1 MAPIGLFYGSN
12 TGNTENVA
20 YIIKEEFDKI
30 LPGAVD
36 VHNIGRSTPEDI
48 LRYNNIIIGIPT
60 WNTGELQDDWDAFM
74 PKFNSMDM
82 NGKKVALFGLGDQN
96 GYGFN
101 FQDAVGIVA
110 DKVMERGAQVWGLWS
125 TNGYQFE
132 ESKAREDEFFLG
144 LAVDEVGQTEMT
156 RGRVQNWVKSV
167 KAEFGL

>member
-1 MAPIGLFYGSN
+1 MASIGLFYGSN

-20 YIIKEEFDKI
+20 YILKEEFDKI

-110 DKVMERGAQVWGLWS
+110 DKVMERGAQVWGLWPTS
-125 TNGYQFE
+125 GYQFE

-156 RGRVQNWVKSV
+156 RGRIQNWVKAV